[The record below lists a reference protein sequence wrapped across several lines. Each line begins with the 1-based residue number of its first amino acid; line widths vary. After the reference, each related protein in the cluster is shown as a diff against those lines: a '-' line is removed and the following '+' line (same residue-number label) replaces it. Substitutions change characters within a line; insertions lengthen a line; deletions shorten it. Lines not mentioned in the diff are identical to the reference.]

1 MHSIITVL
9 ANRYKIPISGRA
21 CGGGD
26 LNQPCWD
33 GKNLATYWVRF
44 EYNDNDVCI
53 VQHRVPISDAELLHE
68 IGHYVAAREEQRDL
82 PEYGLGAV
90 VFTTYHFWDSCPS
103 VVDEVEGF
111 VQEFLAV
118 LLEVYWGQLNCLPF
132 VLSYGADWAK
142 SKQYCPYGRAEPNDS
157 ICFFQPRK
165 SHRGRQVSYRMWMGT
180 NRRVAI
186 LCHRQ

>member
-44 EYNDNDVCI
+44 EYNDDDVCI

-111 VQEFLAV
+111 IQEFLAI

-132 VLSYGADWAK
+132 VLSYGADWASDWQELFVK
-142 SKQYCPYGRAEPNDS
+142 ERDKYLYGQENESYSRKGMWEALIRFRKLLEAGS
-157 ICFFQPRK
+157 I
-165 SHRGRQVSYRMWMGT
+165 
-180 NRRVAI
+180 
-186 LCHRQ
+186 